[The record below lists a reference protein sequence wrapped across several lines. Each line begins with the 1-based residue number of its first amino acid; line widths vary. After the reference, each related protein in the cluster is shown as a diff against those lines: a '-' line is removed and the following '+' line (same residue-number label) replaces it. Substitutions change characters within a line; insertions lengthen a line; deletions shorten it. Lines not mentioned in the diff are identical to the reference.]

1 MGRKFLRGKG
11 TKVRHPIKT
20 SITQGA
26 KIENCKKRANVAIK

>member
-11 TKVRHPIKT
+11 TKLLHPIKT

-26 KIENCKKRANVAIK
+26 KIEIVKKELMWQ